1 MTDDSISI
9 ISSHIC
15 NFSSDDDNDEN
26 SIISEKIISNYSSS
40 FSSSSPDFKLDDPKN
55 IFIKFYNILKCN
67 LCSGNKCILKYCK
80 ICKTLICEECI
91 KKQENDNCIN
101 CKKRLYEMRFLDDL
115 QLFLEFYNNN
125 LNLNEQL
132 KKEIQKLKEILEEK
146 QCQKCFIH
154 NKKIAYYCFNC
165 HKKLCGICYS
175 FFNDDAKKH
184 EKHNVNDYSL
194 VEKYKINNII
204 DGLENKEW
212 MKKEEDKIIH
222 LLQLSKDNIN
232 SLFKDLIEK
241 IKQTLNIINK
251 RIDISLKNIINF
263 KKQSEIYCKE
273 ISDKLTNIKSLE
285 KKEFNIAIDIPKT
298 ISELN
303 SLSQKHNSIIEKAK
317 KIIKLNSCIKLKS
330 FNYSLIYKPE
340 KTFEPINIDIISPFK
355 FSLNIEQQNNNI
367 CITIPYCIEEEND
380 ELKKINKKY
389 ILYPFL
395 LNNELGTFQKIRK
408 KKNQNIIL
416 LGNNNSYNIKRNKDE
431 NEINDVKN
439 DKDNFFG
446 ENETLVKD
454 EELHDDYFEYKVYI
468 NLNEYINNDKY
479 DIFFY
484 YFYYNC
490 SILDE
495 K

>member
-67 LCSGNKCILKYCK
+67 LCSSNKCILKYCK
-80 ICKTLICEECI
+80 ICKTLICEKNI

-132 KKEIQKLKEILEEK
+132 KKEMQKLKEILEEK

-175 FFNDDAKKH
+175 FFNEDAKKH

-241 IKQTLNIINK
+241 IN
-251 RIDISLKNIINF
+251 
-263 KKQSEIYCKE
+263 
-273 ISDKLTNIKSLE
+273 
-285 KKEFNIAIDIPKT
+285 
-298 ISELN
+298 
-303 SLSQKHNSIIEKAK
+303 
-317 KIIKLNSCIKLKS
+317 
-330 FNYSLIYKPE
+330 
-340 KTFEPINIDIISPFK
+340 
-355 FSLNIEQQNNNI
+355 
-367 CITIPYCIEEEND
+367 
-380 ELKKINKKY
+380 
-389 ILYPFL
+389 
-395 LNNELGTFQKIRK
+395 
-408 KKNQNIIL
+408 
-416 LGNNNSYNIKRNKDE
+416 
-431 NEINDVKN
+431 
-439 DKDNFFG
+439 
-446 ENETLVKD
+446 
-454 EELHDDYFEYKVYI
+454 
-468 NLNEYINNDKY
+468 
-479 DIFFY
+479 
-484 YFYYNC
+484 
-490 SILDE
+490 
-495 K
+495 